1 MSNRKQQI
9 IRASWVS
16 IIGNAVLSVLKISVG
31 LIAGSLAVVGDG
43 IDSASDIVASVITL
57 VTAYIISKPPNPK
70 YPYGYEKADTL
81 ASKVLAFIIFFAGAQ
96 LAISTTT
103 RLVQHSATE
112 IPETFAIYVI
122 ILSVIGKTLL
132 ALYLRK
138 TGKKT
143 DSSMLIANARNMQND
158 VLISGTVLTGLIF
171 TFWLKIPVI
180 DTITALAV
188 SFWIMYSA
196 FKIFMQTNIELMDGI
211 ENPEIYN
218 EIFESVAKIPGI
230 HHPHN
235 CKVRRMGHQYMIALD
250 LEVDGAISVTEAHKM
265 AHQVERQ
272 VKADIRNVYDIL
284 VHVEPIDSDIKDTS
298 YGVSGEDL

>member
-1 MSNRKQQI
+1 MSTRKQQI
-9 IRASWVS
+9 IKASWVS

-70 YPYGYEKADTL
+70 FPYGYEKADTL

-103 RLVQHSATE
+103 RLVQGSATE

-122 ILSVIGKTLL
+122 ILSVIGKILL

-230 HHPHN
+230 HNPHN

-250 LEVDGAISVTEAHKM
+250 LEVDGAISVTEAHEM

-272 VKADIRNVYDIL
+272 VKEDIRNVYDIL
-284 VHVEPIDSDIKDTS
+284 VHIEPIDSDIKDTS